1 MLVDE
6 SYLRIEDLD
15 ITIYNILVSMGLKR
29 SWLSVYYSENKG
41 NEESHK

>member
-29 SWLSVYYSENKG
+29 S
-41 NEESHK
+41 